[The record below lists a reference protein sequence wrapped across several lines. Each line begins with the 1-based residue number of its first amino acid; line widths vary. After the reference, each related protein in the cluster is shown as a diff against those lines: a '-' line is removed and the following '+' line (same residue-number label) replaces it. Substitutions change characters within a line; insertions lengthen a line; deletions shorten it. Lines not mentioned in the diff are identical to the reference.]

1 MKLVISFL
9 IMGLM
14 LVLLITGEDK
24 ANDCGMGLNDKF
36 IYDGLTIDWFNG
48 SPWLESYDKLGVVYP
63 GWSLRSLE
71 GSPLFEVIRIV
82 KYRVSPELV
91 QIGVIGTDGIIYK
104 LDLKPPLF
112 EPEFF
117 NEKDYSVEEDD
128 GWVYVAPAN
137 CFWGRWDVLRL
148 LIVILIVI
156 NSAYLIKMS
165 LRTK

>member
-1 MKLVISFL
+1 MKLIISFFITGL
-9 IMGLM
+9 I

-24 ANDCGMGLNDKF
+24 ANDCGMGLNDKL
-36 IYDGLTIDWFNG
+36 IHDGLTIDWFNG
-48 SPWLESYDKLGVVYP
+48 GPRLESYDKLGVLYP
-63 GWSLRSLE
+63 GWTLQSVE

-82 KYRVSPELV
+82 KYRVSSEFV
-91 QIGVIGTDGIIYK
+91 QVGVIGTDGIAYK
-104 LDLKPPLF
+104 LDLKAPLF
-112 EPEFF
+112 EPRIF

-128 GWVYVAPAN
+128 GWVYVAPEN